1 MKRTFH
7 LVLPSAAL
15 TAGSKTSVVPH
26 ADDVKHI
33 IELDVAKQ

>member
-7 LVLPSAAL
+7 LVLPSATLA
-15 TAGSKTSVVPH
+15 AGSPPAV
-26 ADDVKHI
+26 ALRDDVKLI